1 MLNSFFFIFFF
12 ITNTCIIILFIL
24 LGGIIPLVER
34 KVLSLTH
41 RRVGPKIIGFK
52 GKFQFLADAFKLLIK
67 EFFLPK
73 KTNKFF
79 FFLLPIFLL
88 NLNLFLT
95 FNIIW
100 FSNVVFCYTEYAL
113 LFLIIIE
120 LLNCIFLFFIG
131 YFSKNKYTFL
141 SSSRVF
147 NSFFVLELISSF
159 FFVFVYILNNSFS
172 FSFFNTINSSFFS
185 LLNLPLLVPFFFLN
199 FLIFLKKVPFDFIEA
214 ETEIIMGYHV
224 EHSGFLAGALI
235 LIEYVHLFFWIFFFI
250 NIVF

>member
-95 FNIIW
+95 FNII
-100 FSNVVFCYTEYAL
+100 
-113 LFLIIIE
+113 
-120 LLNCIFLFFIG
+120 
-131 YFSKNKYTFL
+131 
-141 SSSRVF
+141 
-147 NSFFVLELISSF
+147 
-159 FFVFVYILNNSFS
+159 
-172 FSFFNTINSSFFS
+172 
-185 LLNLPLLVPFFFLN
+185 
-199 FLIFLKKVPFDFIEA
+199 
-214 ETEIIMGYHV
+214 
-224 EHSGFLAGALI
+224 
-235 LIEYVHLFFWIFFFI
+235 
-250 NIVF
+250 